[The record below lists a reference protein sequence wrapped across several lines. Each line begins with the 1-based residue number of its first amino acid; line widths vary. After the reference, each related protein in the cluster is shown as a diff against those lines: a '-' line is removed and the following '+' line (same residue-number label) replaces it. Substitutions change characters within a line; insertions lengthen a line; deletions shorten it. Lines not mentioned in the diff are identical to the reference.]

1 MQTQTEIER
10 LQRGDG
16 SFAEMLERTD
26 EDSIEESEYGDEI
39 DEAEEERMKK
49 FSKFNFSGMSFKDY
63 VGEVKKSVRLKKE
76 MEQVVQTFTEQ
87 KLKRHHLVHLSQR
100 KV

>member
-1 MQTQTEIER
+1 MQTQTELER
-10 LQRGDG
+10 LRRGDG

-26 EDSIEESEYGDEI
+26 EDSLEESDYDEEI
-39 DEAEEERMKK
+39 DEVEEERMKK

-76 MEQVVQTFTEQ
+76 MQEVVQTFTEQ
-87 KLKRHHLVHLSQR
+87 KLKRHHGVHLSQR